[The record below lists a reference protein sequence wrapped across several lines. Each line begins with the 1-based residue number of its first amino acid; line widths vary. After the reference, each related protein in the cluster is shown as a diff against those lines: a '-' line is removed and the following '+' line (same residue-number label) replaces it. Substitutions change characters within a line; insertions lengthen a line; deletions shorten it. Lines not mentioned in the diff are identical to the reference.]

1 MYDPL
6 NVVTVG
12 FYGTAEKQQWDCSDS
27 TVALLNLKSVLVYLS
42 RLVHNQVIFEHPNQA
57 SSAHEVNSH

>member
-27 TVALLNLKSVLVYLS
+27 TVCVVEFEECFSLS
-42 RLVHNQVIFEHPNQA
+42 QSISAQ
-57 SSAHEVNSH
+57 SSHI